1 MWKFF
6 IKKKINRL
14 KNFLVNLNLLYYW
27 CIPHSTFL
35 SNFHLQSFLL
45 VTIYESLFFLWEL
58 FFIYVNLFVLSESF
72 WISSYCENLFE
83 SHLFICENLFPFI
96 WKKNQL
102 ICKKKFRVITFFEG
116 AILNYLHVLK
126 CVFWGSNYFNLLIHG
141 CWLVRLLPYAFMA
154 AD

>member
-1 MWKFF
+1 MRVKVFH
-6 IKKKINRL
+6 KKKINRL
-14 KNFLVNLNLLYYW
+14 KNFLGNLNLLYYW

-102 ICKKKFRVITFFEG
+102 ICKKNLESSHFLREQFWITFMFWNVFFEG
-116 AILNYLHVLK
+116 AIILI
-126 CVFWGSNYFNLLIHG
+126 FW
-141 CWLVRLLPYAFMA
+141 FMA